1 MKNLFNNIKKY
12 LKEYYKV
19 IIIYILI
26 LLTFLIE
33 FPYYISAPGGLINT
47 DDKIETKENFK
58 MKGSLN
64 MAYVSEI
71 HATIPTLIVSL
82 FNKDW
87 DVEKETEIKN
97 DNETIEE
104 KNYRNK
110 MLLEEAND
118 TSLLVAYKHSD
129 INYKVTNNK
138 VYITYIDASA
148 QTDLKIGD
156 QIIKIDNQKITDK
169 NSLLSYITSK
179 NIKDKVIIEVKDING
194 NKKTRKAT
202 LINILDEP
210 KVGAI
215 ITETFDVESNKEV
228 KFNFKES
235 ESGSSGGLML
245 TLAIY
250 SHLNQIDLTDGKKI
264 VGTGTIDINGNVG
277 EISGI
282 KYKLIGAVNKHA
294 DVFLVP
300 KGENYEE
307 AKKVKKEKGYDI
319 DLVPVATFEEAL
331 KYLENKF

>member
-19 IIIYILI
+19 IIVYVLI
-26 LLTFLIE
+26 LALFLVE

-47 DDKIETKENFK
+47 EEKIKTTENFK

-82 FNKDW
+82 FNDDW
-87 DVEKETEIKN
+87 DIEKEEDIKN

-118 TSLLVAYKHSD
+118 TALLVAYKHSD
-129 INYKVTNNK
+129 IDYSIENSK
-138 VYITYIDASA
+138 VYITYIDELAN
-148 QTDLKIGD
+148 TNLKIGD
-156 QIIKIDNQKITDK
+156 QILKVDDK
-169 NSLLSYITSK
+169 K
-179 NIKDKVIIEVKDING
+179 IKDKNDLFTYIASKKIGDKISLEVKDING
-194 NKKTRKAT
+194 ENKKRTST
-202 LINILDEP
+202 LINVLDEP

-215 ITETFDVESNKEV
+215 VTETFNLKSNKKVE
-228 KFNFKES
+228 FNFKNS

-245 TLAIY
+245 TLTLY
-250 SHLNQIDLTDGKKI
+250 SHLNEIDLTKGKTI

-282 KYKLIGAVNKHA
+282 KYKLIGAVNKKA
-294 DVFLVP
+294 DIFLVP
-300 KGENYEE
+300 AGNNYKE

-319 DLVPVATFEEAL
+319 ELVPVKTFEDAL
-331 KYLENKF
+331 KYLKNL

>member
-169 NSLLSYITSK
+169 NSLLSYIASK

>member
-129 INYKVTNNK
+129 VNYKVTNNK

-250 SHLNQIDLTDGKKI
+250 SHLNQIDLTDSKKI

-319 DLVPVATFEEAL
+319 DLVPVATFEETL

>member
-26 LLTFLIE
+26 LAFFLIKL
-33 FPYYISAPGGLINT
+33 PYYISAPGGLINT
-47 DDKIETKENFK
+47 ENKIETTERFK

-71 HATIPTLIVSL
+71 HASLPTLLISL
-82 FNKDW
+82 INDDW
-87 DVEKETEIKN
+87 DVQRETEVKN
-97 DNETIEE
+97 ENETIEE

-118 TSLLVAYKHSD
+118 TALLVAYQHSD
-129 INYKVTNNK
+129 IDYKVHNNK
-138 VYITYIDASA
+138 IYITYIDKLSK
-148 QTDLKIGD
+148 TNLKIGD
-156 QIIKIDNQKITDK
+156 QILKVDDQKIPDK
-169 NSLLSYITSK
+169 STLLNYISSKKIGDQISLK
-179 NIKDKVIIEVKDING
+179 VKDING
-194 NKKTRKAT
+194 NIKYRKAT
-202 LINILDEP
+202 LIDVAKSP
-210 KVGAI
+210 KVGALV
-215 ITETFDVESNKEV
+215 TETFDIDSNKKI
-228 KFNFKES
+228 KFNFKDS

-245 TLAIY
+245 SLTIY
-250 SHLNQIDLTDGKKI
+250 SHLNEIDLTHGKTI
-264 VGTGTIDINGNVG
+264 VGTGTIDALGNVG

-300 KGENYEE
+300 YGDNYQE

-319 DLVPVATFEEAL
+319 TLVPVKTFEDAL
-331 KYLENKF
+331 NYLKNM

>member
-19 IIIYILI
+19 IIVYVLI
-26 LLTFLIE
+26 LALFLVE

-47 DDKIETKENFK
+47 EEKIKTTENFK

-71 HATIPTLIVSL
+71 HATIPTLIISL
-82 FNKDW
+82 FNDDW
-87 DVEKETEIKN
+87 DIEKEEDIKN

-118 TSLLVAYKHSD
+118 TALLVAYKHSD
-129 INYKVTNNK
+129 IDYSIENSK
-138 VYITYIDASA
+138 VYITYIDQLAN
-148 QTDLKIGD
+148 TNLKIGD
-156 QIIKIDNQKITDK
+156 QILKVDNKK
-169 NSLLSYITSK
+169 
-179 NIKDKVIIEVKDING
+179 IKDKNDLFTYIASKKIGDKISLEVKDING
-194 NKKTRKAT
+194 ENKKRTST
-202 LINILDEP
+202 LINVLDEP

-215 ITETFDVESNKEV
+215 VTETFNLKSNKKVE
-228 KFNFKES
+228 FNFKNS

-245 TLAIY
+245 TLTLY
-250 SHLNQIDLTDGKKI
+250 SHLNEIDLTKGKTI

-282 KYKLIGAVNKHA
+282 KYKLIGAVNKKA
-294 DVFLVP
+294 DIFLVP
-300 KGENYEE
+300 AGNNYKE

-319 DLVPVATFEEAL
+319 ELVPVKTFEDAL
-331 KYLENKF
+331 KYLKNL

>member
-12 LKEYYKV
+12 LKEYYK
-19 IIIYILI
+19 IIIVYVLI
-26 LLTFLIE
+26 LALFLVE

-47 DDKIETKENFK
+47 EDKVKTTENFK

-82 FNKDW
+82 FNDDW
-87 DVEKETEIKN
+87 DIEKEEDVKN

-118 TSLLVAYKHSD
+118 TALLVAYKHSD
-129 INYKVTNNK
+129 IDYEVTNNK
-138 VYITYIDASA
+138 VYITYIDELAK
-148 QTDLKIGD
+148 TNLKIGD
-156 QIIKIDNQKITDK
+156 QILKVDEEKINNKNDLFTYIASKKIGGK
-169 NSLLSYITSK
+169 ISL
-179 NIKDKVIIEVKDING
+179 EVKDING
-194 NKKTRKAT
+194 NIKKRNAS
-202 LINILDEP
+202 LINVLDEP

-215 ITETFDVESNKEV
+215 VTETFDLKSNKKVE
-228 KFNFKES
+228 FNFKNS

-245 TLAIY
+245 TLTIY
-250 SHLNQIDLTDGKKI
+250 SHLNEIDLTKGKTI
-264 VGTGTIDINGNVG
+264 VGTGTIDANGNVG

-282 KYKLIGAVNKHA
+282 KYKLIGAVNKKA
-294 DVFLVP
+294 DIFLVP
-300 KGENYEE
+300 EGNNYKE

-319 DLVPVATFEEAL
+319 KLVPVKTFDDAL
-331 KYLENKF
+331 KYLKNM

>member
-19 IIIYILI
+19 IIVYVLI
-26 LLTFLIE
+26 LALFLVE

-47 DDKIETKENFK
+47 EEKIKTTENFK

-71 HATIPTLIVSL
+71 HATIPTLIISL
-82 FNKDW
+82 FNDDW
-87 DVEKETEIKN
+87 DIEKEEDVKN

-118 TSLLVAYKHSD
+118 TALLVAYKHSD
-129 INYKVTNNK
+129 IDYSIENSK
-138 VYITYIDASA
+138 VYITYIDELAN
-148 QTDLKIGD
+148 TNLKIGD
-156 QIIKIDNQKITDK
+156 QILKVDNKK
-169 NSLLSYITSK
+169 
-179 NIKDKVIIEVKDING
+179 IKDKNDLFTYIASKKIGDKISLEVKDING
-194 NKKTRKAT
+194 ENKKRTST
-202 LINILDEP
+202 LINVLDEP

-215 ITETFDVESNKEV
+215 VTETFNLKSNKKVE
-228 KFNFKES
+228 FNFKNS

-245 TLAIY
+245 TLTLY
-250 SHLNQIDLTDGKKI
+250 SHLNEIDLTKGKTI

-282 KYKLIGAVNKHA
+282 KYKLIGAVNKKA
-294 DVFLVP
+294 DIFLVP
-300 KGENYEE
+300 AGNNYKE

-319 DLVPVATFEEAL
+319 ELVPVKTFEDAL
-331 KYLENKF
+331 KYLKNF

>member
-19 IIIYILI
+19 IIVYVLI
-26 LLTFLIE
+26 LALFLVE

-47 DDKIETKENFK
+47 EEKIKTTENFK

-82 FNKDW
+82 FNDDW
-87 DVEKETEIKN
+87 DIEKEEDIKN

-118 TSLLVAYKHSD
+118 TALLVAYKHSD
-129 INYKVTNNK
+129 IDYSIENSK
-138 VYITYIDASA
+138 VYITYIDELAN
-148 QTDLKIGD
+148 TNLKIGD
-156 QIIKIDNQKITDK
+156 QILKVDNKK
-169 NSLLSYITSK
+169 
-179 NIKDKVIIEVKDING
+179 IKDKNDLFTYIASKKIGDKISLEVKDING
-194 NKKTRKAT
+194 ENKKRTST
-202 LINILDEP
+202 LINVLDEP

-215 ITETFDVESNKEV
+215 VTETFNLKSNKKVE
-228 KFNFKES
+228 FNFKNS

-245 TLAIY
+245 TLTLY
-250 SHLNQIDLTDGKKI
+250 SHLNEIDLTKGKII

-282 KYKLIGAVNKHA
+282 KYKLIGAVNKKA
-294 DVFLVP
+294 DIFLVP
-300 KGENYEE
+300 AGNNYKE

-319 DLVPVATFEEAL
+319 ELVPVKTFEDAL
-331 KYLENKF
+331 KYLKNL

>member
-19 IIIYILI
+19 IIVYVLI
-26 LLTFLIE
+26 LALFLVE
-33 FPYYISAPGGLINT
+33 FPYYISAPGSLINT
-47 DDKIETKENFK
+47 EEKIKTTENFK

-82 FNKDW
+82 FNDDW
-87 DVEKETEIKN
+87 DIEKEEDVKN

-118 TSLLVAYKHSD
+118 TALLVAYKHSD
-129 INYKVTNNK
+129 IDYSIENSK
-138 VYITYIDASA
+138 VYITYIDELAN
-148 QTDLKIGD
+148 TNLKIGD
-156 QIIKIDNQKITDK
+156 QILKVDNKK
-169 NSLLSYITSK
+169 
-179 NIKDKVIIEVKDING
+179 IKDKNDLFTYIASKKIGDKISLEVKDING
-194 NKKTRKAT
+194 ENKKRTST
-202 LINILDEP
+202 LINVLDEP

-215 ITETFDVESNKEV
+215 VTETFNLKSNKKVE
-228 KFNFKES
+228 FNFKNS

-245 TLAIY
+245 TLTLY
-250 SHLNQIDLTDGKKI
+250 SHLNEIDLTKGKTI

-282 KYKLIGAVNKHA
+282 KYKLIGAVNKKA
-294 DVFLVP
+294 DIFLVP
-300 KGENYEE
+300 AGNNYKE

-319 DLVPVATFEEAL
+319 ELVPVKTFEDAL
-331 KYLENKF
+331 KYLKNF